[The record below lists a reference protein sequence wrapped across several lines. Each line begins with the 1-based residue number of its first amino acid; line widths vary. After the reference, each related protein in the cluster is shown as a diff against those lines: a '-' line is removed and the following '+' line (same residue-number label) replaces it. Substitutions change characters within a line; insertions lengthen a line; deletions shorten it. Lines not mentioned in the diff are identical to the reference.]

1 MDAAVGSLGGW
12 IGRHLAVLDLTSYAA
27 ATFPPH
33 LASPSP
39 CTASPAL
46 RTACLQVMYRLDGVD
61 PEVRSYF
68 SPVAKMVLA
77 SRNPQEAMEVSGCAC
92 GCWGRADFK

>member
-1 MDAAVGSLGGW
+1 
-12 IGRHLAVLDLTSYAA
+12 
-27 ATFPPH
+27 
-33 LASPSP
+33 
-39 CTASPAL
+39 
-46 RTACLQVMYRLDGVD
+46 MYRLDGVD

>member
-1 MDAAVGSLGGW
+1 
-12 IGRHLAVLDLTSYAA
+12 
-27 ATFPPH
+27 
-33 LASPSP
+33 
-39 CTASPAL
+39 
-46 RTACLQVMYRLDGVD
+46 MYRLDGVD

-92 GCWGRADFK
+92 GCWQGAHCSVVRLPRRLAALG